1 MRRRAF
7 ITLLGGAAPWPLA
20 ARAQQSRK
28 LFKIGFLSSY
38 TAEAGKDLVGCFR
51 KGLEELGWIDGKNIS
66 IEFRWAQGRAEQYPV
81 LAAELVHLDLDL
93 IAANSTPAAQAL
105 QRATRDI
112 PVVFMSVSD
121 PVASGI
127 VKGLARPE
135 ANITGVS
142 NFLPATSGK
151 LLELLKS
158 VAPNASRVVVLRDPD
173 NAGKSL
179 EVRELQASGP
189 VLGLAI
195 EVMDVRNVEEI
206 AGAFAAIGHGPTALV
221 TLADGVTILQPQAD
235 RRACGQTS
243 TPRHLSG
250 EGLRRCGRAHVLWPE
265 LLPALSTRRQI
276 RGQNL
281 EGCQARRLAGG
292 IADDLRADHQPHCR
306 QRYRR
311 CDIGVLSD
319 ARRRGDRIGLLF
331 LLRCISPQVA
341 HLGSAG
347 ERGAFPVLGAKLTS
361 RVLGATAAHDPNRT
375 VRLNSQIG
383 IYGISRDRKLLR
395 LDVGSSDDFR
405 STSRLPRLMS
415 LPNSTGVIGIPMP
428 PSLASRALTLGSAR
442 PALISL
448 LSFSTISAGVFLG
461 APTPNQLL
469 AS

>member
-7 ITLLGGAAPWPLA
+7 ITLLGGAATWPLA

-158 VAPNASRVVVLRDPD
+158 VAPNATRVVVLRDPD

-206 AGAFAAIGHGPTALV
+206 AGAFAAIRHGPTALV
-221 TLADGVTILQPQAD
+221 TLADGVTISNRKQI
-235 RRACGQTS
+235 
-243 TPRHLSG
+243 
-250 EGLRRCGRAHVLWPE
+250 VE
-265 LLPALSTRRQI
+265 LAAKHRLPAIYQVR
-276 RGQNL
+276 
-281 EGCQARRLAGG
+281 AFVDAGG
-292 IADDLRADHQPHCR
+292 LMSYGLNFCQHFRRGARYVDRILKGAKPADLPVELPTTFELIINRIAANAIGVAISESFLMRAD
-306 QRYRR
+306 
-311 CDIGVLSD
+311 
-319 ARRRGDRIGLLF
+319 
-331 LLRCISPQVA
+331 
-341 HLGSAG
+341 
-347 ERGAFPVLGAKLTS
+347 E
-361 RVLGATAAHDPNRT
+361 
-375 VRLNSQIG
+375 
-383 IYGISRDRKLLR
+383 
-395 LDVGSSDDFR
+395 
-405 STSRLPRLMS
+405 
-415 LPNSTGVIGIPMP
+415 VIE
-428 PSLASRALTLGSAR
+428 
-442 PALISL
+442 
-448 LSFSTISAGVFLG
+448 
-461 APTPNQLL
+461 
-469 AS
+469 

>member
-7 ITLLGGAAPWPLA
+7 ITLLGGAATWPLA

-221 TLADGVTILQPQAD
+221 TLADGVTISNRKQI
-235 RRACGQTS
+235 
-243 TPRHLSG
+243 
-250 EGLRRCGRAHVLWPE
+250 VE
-265 LLPALSTRRQI
+265 LAAKHRLPAIYQVR
-276 RGQNL
+276 
-281 EGCQARRLAGG
+281 AFVDAGG
-292 IADDLRADHQPHCR
+292 LMSYGLNFCQHFRRGARYVDRILKGAKPADLPVELPTTFELIINRIAANAIGVAISESFLMRAD
-306 QRYRR
+306 
-311 CDIGVLSD
+311 
-319 ARRRGDRIGLLF
+319 
-331 LLRCISPQVA
+331 
-341 HLGSAG
+341 
-347 ERGAFPVLGAKLTS
+347 E
-361 RVLGATAAHDPNRT
+361 
-375 VRLNSQIG
+375 
-383 IYGISRDRKLLR
+383 
-395 LDVGSSDDFR
+395 
-405 STSRLPRLMS
+405 
-415 LPNSTGVIGIPMP
+415 VIE
-428 PSLASRALTLGSAR
+428 
-442 PALISL
+442 
-448 LSFSTISAGVFLG
+448 
-461 APTPNQLL
+461 
-469 AS
+469 